1 MNKSANESSGFAGD
15 NRTVTRY
22 SIHAKPGST
31 KGPLVEAGDDGTLT
45 VFLATRAVDGAA
57 NEALIGLLAE
67 YFRVRKSEVT
77 LVRGHASR
85 HKIVDIAD

>member
-1 MNKSANESSGFAGD
+1 MNKSANESSGFAGH
-15 NRTVTRY
+15 NRNVTRY
-22 SIHAKPGST
+22 SIHAKPGSK
-31 KGPLVEAGDDGTLT
+31 KGPVVEVGDEGTLT
-45 VFLATRAVDGAA
+45 VFLAARAVDGAA

>member
-1 MNKSANESSGFAGD
+1 MNKSANESSDFAGH

-22 SIHAKPGST
+22 SIHAKPGSK
-31 KGPLVEAGDDGTLT
+31 KGSLVEAGDDGTLT